1 MTGAIFTET
10 LHRSWRQILYWGLG
24 MALLGA
30 YLTAFIQDVDV
41 LEQYARLTETLPP
54 ALLQLLGANNAA
66 ALATPE
72 GFLSFG
78 FFGYGLIIFAFY
90 AVLAGL
96 NVTANEEDEGMMDVL
111 LSQPVPRWR
120 VVLEKYV
127 VYALIIIIVAIL
139 AFVGVWLG
147 KQGSALELDMRRVF
161 EGTINMIPGTL
172 LMIALTMFIAAVAK
186 RKSTAIAITTVVIIA
201 SYFIDFLGRAA
212 SGTVVASL
220 RFLSFFNYYDSE
232 GVMVNGLNPANL
244 ALLLGI
250 TVLLV
255 VGTVWAFERRDIAV

>member
-1 MTGAIFTET
+1 MRGAILSET
-10 LHRSWRQILYWGLG
+10 LRRSWKQILYWGLG

-30 YLTAFIQDVDV
+30 YLTVFIKDVDV
-41 LEQYARLTETLPP
+41 LEQYARLAETLPP
-54 ALLQLLGANNAA
+54 ALLQMLGADSAA

-96 NVTANEEDEGMMDVL
+96 NVTANEEDEGMMDVV

-120 VVLEKYV
+120 VVLEKFI
-127 VYALIIIIVAIL
+127 VYALIVVIIAIL

-147 KQGSALELDMRRVF
+147 KQGAALELDMGRVF
-161 EGTINMIPGTL
+161 EGTINIIPGTL
-172 LMIALTMFIAAVAK
+172 LMIGLTMFVAAVVK
-186 RKSTAIAITTVVIIA
+186 RKSTATAITAVVIIA

-220 RFLSFFNYYDSE
+220 RFISFFNYYDSE
-232 GVMVNGLNPANL
+232 GVMVNGLNPGNL
-244 ALLLGI
+244 ILLLGV
-250 TVLLV
+250 TALLV
-255 VGTVWAFERRDIAV
+255 VGTLWAFERRDIGV